1 VVVVMITRTCT
12 HLSRVVVVVF
22 LVKEVGLKDVGKVEV
37 RVDHVKATA
46 ADLTTND
53 STTKI
58 LKGKRLRIQSSKI
71 SHCNF
76 TMPPY
81 CRDDWV
87 EFLSSQSSKGD
98 S

>member
-1 VVVVMITRTCT
+1 VVVVMITRTST
-12 HLSRVVVVVF
+12 HLSRVVIVMF
-22 LVKEVGLKDVGKVEV
+22 LVKEVGFKDVGQVKV

-76 TMPPY
+76 TMSPY

-87 EFLSSQSSKGD
+87 EFLSSQSSKPD